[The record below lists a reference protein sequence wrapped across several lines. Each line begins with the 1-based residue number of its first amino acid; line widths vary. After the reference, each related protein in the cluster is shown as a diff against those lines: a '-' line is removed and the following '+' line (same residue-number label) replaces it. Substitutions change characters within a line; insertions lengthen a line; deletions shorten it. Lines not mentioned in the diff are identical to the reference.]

1 MATTAASGTALGC
14 VNAVVLASASNDLEC
29 SDKVGHFRFPGRLES
44 MNQFLLFAIGV
55 RHSLVLAQMFNPRVK
70 LESLKEPALSR
81 YILENFP
88 FERSVPPPLPGQ
100 PLESREKRAAI
111 YRPDPILDGHS
122 TGPPSASTS
131 LVRTGTGQCME
142 GVRSRCAP
150 VWSFQRHSSGTA
162 INAPMLARM

>member
-70 LESLKEPALSR
+70 LERLQEPAFLR

-111 YRPDPILDGHS
+111 YRPDPILDGHKHWS
-122 TGPPSASTS
+122 S
-131 LVRTGTGQCME
+131 V
-142 GVRSRCAP
+142 GVD
-150 VWSFQRHSSGTA
+150 VVG
-162 INAPMLARM
+162 